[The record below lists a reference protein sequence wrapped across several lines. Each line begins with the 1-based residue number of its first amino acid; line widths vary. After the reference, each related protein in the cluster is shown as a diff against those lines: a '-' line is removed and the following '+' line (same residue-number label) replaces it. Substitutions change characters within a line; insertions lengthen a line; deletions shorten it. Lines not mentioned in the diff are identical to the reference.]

1 MSEFV
6 VAFEGFDPDEE
17 GHREALCVLGNGFFA
32 TRGAAPESSAD
43 GVHYPATYA
52 AGVYNRLSVEIAGR
66 CVADESLVN
75 LPNWLPLAFR
85 AEGGEWFGDSTC
97 EVLEHRIELDLFR
110 GTLTRHSR
118 LQDPD
123 GRVVAVTQ
131 RRFVSMRDPH
141 VAGLETT
148 LVAENWSGR
157 LLVRSALDGTVA
169 NAGVQRY
176 ASLPNQHLSSLDTDQ
191 ENDELICLH
200 VETNQSHVRIA
211 QAARTRVY
219 RAGERLHLA
228 PELIERAGYIAHEL
242 AVEVEPGGETVIEKI
257 VSLFTSRDSGISEPG
272 EEACSRLMTMAG
284 SFGELLERHVVSW
297 RQLWG
302 HARIDLGADGDVARA
317 LHLHLFHVLQTVSNN
332 TIGLDVGVPA
342 RGLHGEAYRGHV
354 FWDELFILP
363 FLSLRFPQ
371 LARELL
377 LYRYRR
383 LEQARLNARSMGGS
397 GAMFPW
403 QSARSGRE
411 ETPTMHLNPIS
422 GRWLPD
428 ASHLQRHVNAAIVH
442 NTWHYY
448 LATGDLGFL
457 ITFGAE
463 LILEIARFWASIAT
477 YDHAL
482 DRYEIKGVMGPDE
495 YHERYPDHEEPGID
509 NNAYTNVMAVWCL
522 CRAFDTLDALPPAAS
537 RELRE
542 RLLLSEQELD
552 RWGDVSRKMR
562 VCFHDGVISQF
573 EGYEL
578 LQELDWDAYRARYGD
593 IARLDRILES
603 EGDDPSRYQLTKQAD
618 VTMLLYVFS
627 REELVSLFERLGYD
641 GDQSMFDAT
650 IDYYEP
656 RTAHGSTLSRVVH
669 AWNRASADRE
679 RSWAL
684 FVEAL
689 SSDLNDIQG
698 GTTKEG
704 IHLGAMA
711 GTIDLVQRCFTGF
724 EIRDDVLRFD
734 PRIPS
739 ELVSLAFDIRYQGHL
754 LHLEFTTSRARI
766 RMDPDEG
773 ATISVAIAGE
783 THRLGPGETI
793 DVDLDPPAP
802 RPAD

>member
-1 MSEFV
+1 MSEFFV
-6 VAFEGFDPDEE
+6 TFDGFDPEAE
-17 GHREALCVLGNGFFA
+17 GHREALCVLGNGVFA

-43 GVHYPATYA
+43 DVHYPATYA
-52 AGVYNRLSVEIAGR
+52 AGVYNRLSVELAGR
-66 CVADESLVN
+66 RVADESLVN

-97 EVLEHRIELDLFR
+97 EVLEHRLELDMFR

-118 LQDPD
+118 MRDPD
-123 GRVVAVTQ
+123 GRVVGITQ

-148 LVAENWSGR
+148 LVAENWSGS
-157 LLVRSALDGTVA
+157 LLVRSALDGTVT
-169 NAGVQRY
+169 NAGVERY
-176 ASLPNQHLSSLDTDQ
+176 AALPTRHLTSLCTDQ
-191 ENDELICLH
+191 ESDELICLH

-211 QAARTRVY
+211 EAARTRVY
-219 RAGERLHLA
+219 RDGERVRVT
-228 PELIERAGYIAHEL
+228 PELIERPGYVAHDLTLDVGRGE
-242 AVEVEPGGETVIEKI
+242 ETVIEKV
-257 VSLFTSRDSGISEPG
+257 VSLFTSRDRGISEPG
-272 EEACSRLMTMAG
+272 EEACSRLLTMAG
-284 SFGELLERHVVSW
+284 TFDALLERHVVSW
-297 RQLWG
+297 RQLWD
-302 HARIDLGADGDVARA
+302 HARIELGADGEVARA
-317 LHLHLFHVLQTVSNN
+317 LHLHIFHLLQTVSNN

-383 LEQARLNARSMGGS
+383 LDQARLSAVAAGGS

-403 QSARSGRE
+403 QSASSGRE
-411 ETPTMHLNPIS
+411 ETPAMHLNPLS

-442 NTWHYY
+442 NTWQYY
-448 LATGDLGFL
+448 QATGDLEFL
-457 ITFGAE
+457 IAFGAE
-463 LILEIARFWASIAT
+463 LILEVARFWASIST

-495 YHERYPDHEEPGID
+495 YHERYADREELGVD
-509 NNAYTNVMAVWCL
+509 NNAYTNIMAVWCL
-522 CRAFDTLDALPPAAS
+522 CRAFDTLDALPAAAS

-552 RWGDVSRKMR
+552 RWGEISRKMR

-593 IARLDRILES
+593 IARLDRILEA
-603 EGDDPSRYQLTKQAD
+603 EGDAPSRYRLAKQAD
-618 VTMLLYVFS
+618 ARMLLYVLS
-627 REELVSLFERLGYD
+627 REVLTELLERLGYECD
-641 GDQSMFDAT
+641 DSLFDAM

-656 RTAHGSTLSRVVH
+656 RTSHGSTLSRVVH
-669 AWNRASADRE
+669 AWVRARGDRE
-679 RSWAL
+679 RSWHL

-711 GTIDLVQRCFTGF
+711 GTIDLVQRCYSGF

-734 PRIPS
+734 PVIPS
-739 ELVSLAFDIRYQGHL
+739 ELASLEFDIRYQGHL
-754 LHLEFTTSRARI
+754 LHLDFTTSRARI
-766 RMDPDEG
+766 RIDADEG
-773 ATISVAIAGE
+773 ATITVAIAGD
-783 THRLGPGETI
+783 TYRLGPGEL
-793 DVDLDPPAP
+793 VEVRLDATDP
-802 RPAD
+802 RPSE